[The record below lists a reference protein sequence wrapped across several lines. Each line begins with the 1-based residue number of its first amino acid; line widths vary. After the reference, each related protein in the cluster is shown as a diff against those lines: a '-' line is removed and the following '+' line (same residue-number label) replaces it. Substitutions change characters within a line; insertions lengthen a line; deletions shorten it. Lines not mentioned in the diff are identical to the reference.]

1 MLAVPGAGI
10 GLLRTA
16 VAGRGEVMQGA
27 QTGYNTTS
35 PLLQMGRLL
44 MYRYKTRHKLATTQ
58 PLPYS
63 RWGDY

>member
-1 MLAVPGAGI
+1 MLAVLGVGI
-10 GLLRTA
+10 GLLETA

-35 PLLQMGRLL
+35 PLLQMGRLV
-44 MYRYKTRHKLATTQ
+44 MYRYKTWHKLATTQ
-58 PLPYS
+58 PLHYS